1 VLKRLGEKY
10 ALVLAEHHRLS
21 VAVLTELG
29 PG

>member
-1 VLKRLGEKY
+1 VLKRLGDEY

-21 VAVLTELG
+21 VAVLAELG